1 MAVVGAFVRFSRT
14 AVVRRNELQFASK
27 ASHHRRA
34 PSTWEGGRASAHSA
48 GLPLDALSNCKPPL
62 QEDRSHEAIQRTT
75 KLCFEVHQPNL
86 TAEAAGLRTARHHPI
101 IPQTSERGREGGRL
115 FFSKSEQ
122 MPTRALPARGLAR
135 GRRGRRTCSLLPPRR
150 HKNHA
155 ALAGTHGAPSNT
167 AKISLAR
174 GSSNCDRAKPCKA
187 SSAAEVNTL
196 LRNKKGGLYRN
207 ENSFTLGALPLTTL
221 VSADWGIQVQEAL
234 L

>member
-1 MAVVGAFVRFSRT
+1 MNFNLRQRQVIIAA
-14 AVVRRNELQFASK
+14 RR
-27 ASHHRRA
+27 
-34 PSTWEGGRASAHSA
+34 PPGRASAHSA

-62 QEDRSHEAIQRTT
+62 QEDRSHEAIHRTT

-86 TAEAAGLRTARHHPI
+86 TAEAASLRTARHHPI
-101 IPQTSERGREGGRL
+101 IPQTSERGWKA

-135 GRRGRRTCSLLPPRR
+135 GRGGRRTCSLLPPRR

-155 ALAGTHGAPSNT
+155 ALAGTHVAPSNT

-196 LRNKKGGLYRN
+196 LRNKKRRVTGNL
-207 ENSFTLGALPLTTL
+207 
-221 VSADWGIQVQEAL
+221 
-234 L
+234 